1 MIKFIKNNMKN
12 VITKCA
18 TYKNYGLFNHIYL
31 LDVDYVFNDK
41 SIADIIR
48 FYYPKLNTVKKYKNI
63 HSTVSSICRR
73 KSWKNI

>member
-1 MIKFIKNNMKN
+1 MKN

-48 FYYPKLNTVKKYKNI
+48 FIKSDPFFDVII
-63 HSTVSSICRR
+63 HTNDISYVVIHL
-73 KSWKNI
+73 I